1 MRNKIK
7 PIAAI
12 CILASLMFLSGC
24 LKEKT
29 FNYKINLEMWGTFD
43 SGDVYGKYFSSYG
56 EVNPFMGDIKY
67 RKLDVD
73 NYKKD
78 LIDALASGN
87 GPDIFFI
94 RNSWLPS
101 FKDKIEPAPVGIFG
115 EQEFRRDFVDVV
127 ASDFLDEGKVYAV
140 PLSVD
145 SLALYYNKDLFN
157 AEGITS
163 PPSTWE
169 DLQEDVRRL
178 TKIDQFGNVTQQGI
192 AMGTAY
198 NINRSTDILS
208 LIMLQ
213 RGAQMTDEGNFTA
226 AFDNPIMV
234 NGNSFEPGRSALE
247 FYTSFAKSDLPIY
260 SWNPRLHYSIDSFY
274 EGTAAMMLNY
284 SWQYAT
290 IKSKNSKLNFAI
302 TTVPQFAGSQ
312 PTSPPASP
320 NQGESPG
327 GPVNYA
333 NYWGL
338 AVAKNKTINSPT
350 DVKNTGETAP
360 DNKTR
365 ILESWE
371 LIRYLTAKNNGKM
384 TLYNGISGTS
394 KEFPVSIDPAL
405 DYLKE
410 TARPAARRDIIETQK
425 TDPILGPFAQGNLIA
440 KSWYQADPEA
450 IETLLAEAIDS
461 VGNGLTSPRDA
472 LKLAANRVSQLMR
485 K

>member
-1 MRNKIK
+1 MKNKIK

-12 CILASLMFLSGC
+12 CILASLIFLSGC
-24 LKEKT
+24 FKEAT
-29 FNYKINLEMWGTFD
+29 YNYRINLEMWGTFD
-43 SGDVYGKYFSSYG
+43 SSDVYEKYFGSYR

-78 LIDALASGN
+78 LIDALASGK

-140 PLSVD
+140 PFSVD

-169 DLQEDVRRL
+169 ELLEDVKRL
-178 TKIDQFGNVTQQGI
+178 KKIDQFGNITQQGI

-208 LIMLQ
+208 LLMLQ
-213 RGAQMTDEGNFTA
+213 KGAQMTGENNTRA
-226 AFDNPIMV
+226 IFDKPIMV
-234 NGNSFEPGRSALE
+234 NGNSFEPGKSALE
-247 FYTSFAKSDLPIY
+247 FYTGFAKSDSPIY

-284 SWQYAT
+284 SWHYTT
-290 IKSKNSKLNFAI
+290 IKSKNSKLNFAMAPI
-302 TTVPQFAGSQ
+302 PQFAGSQ
-312 PTSPPASP
+312 PASP
-320 NQGESPG
+320 SLG
-327 GPVNYA
+327 GPMNYA

-338 AVAKNKTINSPT
+338 AVAKNKTIDSPA
-350 DVKNTGETAP
+350 DAKKTGETAP

-371 LIRYLTAKNNGKM
+371 LIRYLTAKNNGRI

-394 KEFPVSIDPAL
+394 KEFPMSIDPAA

-410 TARPAARRDIIETQK
+410 TIKPAARRDIIETQK

-440 KSWYQADPEA
+440 RSWYQADPEA
-450 IETLLAEAIDS
+450 IETLLAEAINS
-461 VGNGLTSPRDA
+461 VGNGFASSHDA
-472 LKLAANRVSQLMR
+472 LELAANRVSQLMR